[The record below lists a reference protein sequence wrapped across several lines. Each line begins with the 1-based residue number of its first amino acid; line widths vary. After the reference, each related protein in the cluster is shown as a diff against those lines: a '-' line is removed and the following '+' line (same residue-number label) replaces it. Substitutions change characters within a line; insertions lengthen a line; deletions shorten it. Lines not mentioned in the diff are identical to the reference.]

1 MHEIP
6 QLGPAAKGKAIVN
19 LLQLEKGERVATTVA
34 VREFPADQFLFFA
47 VTCAHPLDADRPSND
62 PGQRQRDRDLSDRD
76 RLILRL
82 DIDRDYATYWKLTVV
97 DTEPVIMAE
106 SQQRE
111 AYLQLREDTNTLRGF
126 AGCNNFSGGYE
137 VVASQL
143 SLQYLAR
150 TRKACPEVMSAEVK
164 FLSALDR
171 AVSFAIVGEVLTLI
185 DEAGAPAAE
194 FLAVYF

>member
-1 MHEIP
+1 MRQVGLIKAAEFTSV
-6 QLGPAAKGKAIVN
+6 LVLVTFTSMCFALFASFEPAASATAKRAVDSEPAMESP
-19 LLQLEKGERVATTVA
+19 EKYPQVSLA
-34 VREFPADQFLFFA
+34 
-47 VTCAHPLDADRPSND
+47 N
-62 PGQRQRDRDLSDRD
+62 
-76 RLILRL
+76 
-82 DIDRDYATYWKLTVV
+82 TYWKLTVV

-171 AVSFAIVGEVLTLI
+171 TVSFAIVGEVLTLI